1 MFNNELE
8 EDLVT
13 GKVEF
18 KGFDLPRTIPNFN
31 SFNHLSVSMFCKA
44 MSKYNDVALHYPEFI
59 VDFEGLNKE
68 DLPFK
73 QFCSVTLFEAFNIFL
88 KDPNVDISELALYI
102 DNTEK
107 LKIFNMKESEIKYLS
122 TLYMSFISCIKT
134 LKDEILN
141 SAGFISKE
149 KIYFSY
155 GRNPRECY
163 QQYIDL
169 ITVKEE
175 GINAFILTP
184 QVFGARNN
192 SRTVSNPRVLH
203 IINHFHDLGLNLLNI
218 YEIVIPFSE
227 GNNVSLQRIPINKVN
242 VQSAINFC
250 RADPTFTSNL
260 IFCRTCKY
268 NNSCSIK
275 DMIPI
280 YRV

>member
-102 DNTEK
+102 DNAEK

-122 TLYMSFISCIKT
+122 TLYMSFISCIKI

-203 IINHFHDLGLNLLNI
+203 IINHFNDLGLNLLNI

-275 DMIPI
+275 DMIRI

>member
-88 KDPNVDISELALYI
+88 KDPNVDISKLALYI
-102 DNTEK
+102 DNMEK

-122 TLYMSFISCIKT
+122 TLYMSFVSCIKN

-203 IINHFHDLGLNLLNI
+203 IINHFNDLGLNLLNI

>member
-184 QVFGARNN
+184 QVFDARNN

>member
-203 IINHFHDLGLNLLNI
+203 IINHFNDLGLNLLNI

-242 VQSAINFC
+242 IQSAINFC

-260 IFCRTCKY
+260 IFCRTCEY

>member
-8 EDLVT
+8 EDLVA

-59 VDFEGLNKE
+59 VDFEGLSKE
-68 DLPFK
+68 NLSFK

-122 TLYMSFISCIKT
+122 TLYMSFVSCIKN

-203 IINHFHDLGLNLLNI
+203 IINHFNDLGLNLLNI

-227 GNNVSLQRIPINKVN
+227 GNNVSLQIIPINKVN

-250 RADPTFTSNL
+250 RADPTFISNL

>member
-8 EDLVT
+8 EDLVA

-59 VDFEGLNKE
+59 VDFEGLSKE

-122 TLYMSFISCIKT
+122 TLYMSFISCIKI

-203 IINHFHDLGLNLLNI
+203 IINHFNDLGLNLLNI
-218 YEIVIPFSE
+218 YEIVIPFSD

>member
-8 EDLVT
+8 EDLVA

-44 MSKYNDVALHYPEFI
+44 MSKYNDVALHYSEFI

-88 KDPNVDISELALYI
+88 KDPNVDISKLALYI
-102 DNTEK
+102 DNMEK

-149 KIYFSY
+149 KVYFSY

-169 ITVKEE
+169 ITVKED

-184 QVFGARNN
+184 QVFGVRNN

>member
-8 EDLVT
+8 EDLVA

-59 VDFEGLNKE
+59 IDFEGLHKE
-68 DLPFK
+68 GLPFK
-73 QFCSVTLFEAFNIFL
+73 QFCSVILFEAFNIFL

-122 TLYMSFISCIKT
+122 TLYMSFVSCIKN

-175 GINAFILTP
+175 GINVFILTP

-203 IINHFHDLGLNLLNI
+203 IINHFNDLGLNLLNV
-218 YEIVIPFSE
+218 YEITIPFSE
-227 GNNVSLQRIPINKVN
+227 GNSVSLQRIPINKVN

>member
-8 EDLVT
+8 EDLVA

-44 MSKYNDVALHYPEFI
+44 MSKYNDIALHYPEFI

-149 KIYFSY
+149 KVYFSY

>member
-203 IINHFHDLGLNLLNI
+203 IINHFNDLGLNLLNI

-242 VQSAINFC
+242 IQSSINFC

>member
-59 VDFEGLNKE
+59 VDFERLNKE

-73 QFCSVTLFEAFNIFL
+73 QFCSITLFEAFNIFL

-122 TLYMSFISCIKT
+122 TLYVSFVSCIKN

-192 SRTVSNPRVLH
+192 SKTVSNPRVLH
-203 IINHFHDLGLNLLNI
+203 IINHFNDLGLNLLNV

>member
-8 EDLVT
+8 EDLVA

-59 VDFEGLNKE
+59 VDFEGLSKK

-122 TLYMSFISCIKT
+122 TLYMSFVSCIKT

-155 GRNPRECY
+155 GRSPRECY

-203 IINHFHDLGLNLLNI
+203 IINHFNDLGLNLLNI

>member
-122 TLYMSFISCIKT
+122 TLYMSFVSCIKT

-155 GRNPRECY
+155 GRSPRECY

-203 IINHFHDLGLNLLNI
+203 IINHFNDLGLNLLNI

>member
-8 EDLVT
+8 ENLVT

-44 MSKYNDVALHYPEFI
+44 MSKHNDVALHYPEFI
-59 VDFEGLNKE
+59 VDFEGLSKE
-68 DLPFK
+68 NLSFK

>member
-1 MFNNELE
+1 M
-8 EDLVT
+8 
-13 GKVEF
+13 
-18 KGFDLPRTIPNFN
+18 
-31 SFNHLSVSMFCKA
+31 
-44 MSKYNDVALHYPEFI
+44 
-59 VDFEGLNKE
+59 
-68 DLPFK
+68 
-73 QFCSVTLFEAFNIFL
+73 
-88 KDPNVDISELALYI
+88 
-102 DNTEK
+102 
-107 LKIFNMKESEIKYLS
+107 
-122 TLYMSFISCIKT
+122 
-134 LKDEILN
+134 KDEILN

-169 ITVKEE
+169 ITVKED

>member
-68 DLPFK
+68 CLPFK
-73 QFCSVTLFEAFNIFL
+73 QFCSVILFEAFNIFL

-122 TLYMSFISCIKT
+122 TLYMSFVSCINT

-203 IINHFHDLGLNLLNI
+203 IINHFNDLGLNLLNI

>member
-44 MSKYNDVALHYPEFI
+44 MSKYDDVALHYPEFI

-149 KIYFSY
+149 KVYFSY

-203 IINHFHDLGLNLLNI
+203 IINHFNDLGLNLLNI

>member
-8 EDLVT
+8 EDLVA

-59 VDFEGLNKE
+59 IDFEGLHKE
-68 DLPFK
+68 GLPFK
-73 QFCSVTLFEAFNIFL
+73 QFCSVILFEAFNIFL

-122 TLYMSFISCIKT
+122 TLYMSFVSCIKN

-175 GINAFILTP
+175 GINVFILTP

-203 IINHFHDLGLNLLNI
+203 IINHFNDLGLNLLNV
-218 YEIVIPFSE
+218 YEITIPFSE
-227 GNNVSLQRIPINKVN
+227 GNSVSLQRIPINKVN

-250 RADPTFTSNL
+250 KADPTFTSNL

-268 NNSCSIK
+268 NNSCSIR

>member
-8 EDLVT
+8 EDLVA

-59 VDFEGLNKE
+59 VDFERLNKE

-73 QFCSVTLFEAFNIFL
+73 QFCSITLFEAFNIFL

-122 TLYMSFISCIKT
+122 TLYMSFVSCIKN

>member
-8 EDLVT
+8 EDLVA

-122 TLYMSFISCIKT
+122 TLYMSFVSCIKN

-203 IINHFHDLGLNLLNI
+203 IINHFNDLGLNLLNI
-218 YEIVIPFSE
+218 YEIAIPFSE

-250 RADPTFTSNL
+250 RADPTFISNL

>member
-73 QFCSVTLFEAFNIFL
+73 QFCSITLFEAFNIFL

-149 KIYFSY
+149 KVYFSY

-203 IINHFHDLGLNLLNI
+203 IINHFNDLGLNLLNI

>member
-8 EDLVT
+8 EDLVA

-44 MSKYNDVALHYPEFI
+44 MSKYNDIALHYPEFI

-149 KIYFSY
+149 KVYFSY

-175 GINAFILTP
+175 GINTFILTP

-203 IINHFHDLGLNLLNI
+203 IINHFNDLGLNLLNI
-218 YEIVIPFSE
+218 YEIAIPFSE

-242 VQSAINFC
+242 IQSAINFC

>member
-44 MSKYNDVALHYPEFI
+44 MSKHNDVALHYPEFI
-59 VDFEGLNKE
+59 VDFEGLSKE
-68 DLPFK
+68 NLLFK
-73 QFCSVTLFEAFNIFL
+73 QFCSITLFEAFNIFL

-102 DNTEK
+102 DNKEK

-122 TLYMSFISCIKT
+122 TLYMSFVSCINT

-149 KIYFSY
+149 KVYFSY

-203 IINHFHDLGLNLLNI
+203 IINHFNDLGLNLLNV

>member
-8 EDLVT
+8 EDLVA

-31 SFNHLSVSMFCKA
+31 SFNHLSVLMFCKA

-59 VDFEGLNKE
+59 VDFEGLSKE

-122 TLYMSFISCIKT
+122 TLYMSFVSCIKT

-203 IINHFHDLGLNLLNI
+203 IINHFNDLGLNLLNI

-227 GNNVSLQRIPINKVN
+227 GNNVLLQRIPINKVN

>member
-59 VDFEGLNKE
+59 VDFEGLSKE
-68 DLPFK
+68 GLPFK

-102 DNTEK
+102 DNMEK

-122 TLYMSFISCIKT
+122 TLYMSFVSCIKT

-149 KIYFSY
+149 KVYFSY
-155 GRNPRECY
+155 GRSPRECY

-169 ITVKEE
+169 VTVKEE
-175 GINAFILTP
+175 GINTFILTP

-203 IINHFHDLGLNLLNI
+203 IINHFNDLGLNLLNV
-218 YEIVIPFSE
+218 YEITIPFSE

>member
-44 MSKYNDVALHYPEFI
+44 MSKYNDIALHYSEFI

-73 QFCSVTLFEAFNIFL
+73 QFCSITLFEAFNIFL
-88 KDPNVDISELALYI
+88 KDPTVDISEIALYI

-169 ITVKEE
+169 ITVKED

>member
-44 MSKYNDVALHYPEFI
+44 MSKYNDIALHYSEFI

-73 QFCSVTLFEAFNIFL
+73 QFCSITLFEAFNIFL

-169 ITVKEE
+169 ITVKED

>member
-8 EDLVT
+8 EDLVA

-44 MSKYNDVALHYPEFI
+44 MSKYNDIALHYPEFI

-149 KIYFSY
+149 KVYFSY

-175 GINAFILTP
+175 GINTFILTP

-203 IINHFHDLGLNLLNI
+203 IINHFNDLGLNLLNI

-242 VQSAINFC
+242 IQSAINFC

>member
-250 RADPTFTSNL
+250 KADPTFTSNL

>member
-59 VDFEGLNKE
+59 VDFDGLSKEG
-68 DLPFK
+68 LPFK
-73 QFCSVTLFEAFNIFL
+73 QFCSITLFEAFNIFL

-102 DNTEK
+102 DSTEK
-107 LKIFNMKESEIKYLS
+107 LKIFNMNESEIKYLS
-122 TLYMSFISCIKT
+122 TLYMSFVSCIKT

-149 KIYFSY
+149 KVYFSY

>member
-73 QFCSVTLFEAFNIFL
+73 QFCSITLFEAFNIFL

-218 YEIVIPFSE
+218 YEIVIPFFE

>member
-8 EDLVT
+8 EDLVA

-44 MSKYNDVALHYPEFI
+44 MSKYSDVALHYPEFI
-59 VDFEGLNKE
+59 VDFDGLSKEG
-68 DLPFK
+68 LPFK

-149 KIYFSY
+149 KVYFSY

-203 IINHFHDLGLNLLNI
+203 IINHFNDLGLNLLNV
-218 YEIVIPFSE
+218 YEITIPFSE

>member
-8 EDLVT
+8 EDLVA

-44 MSKYNDVALHYPEFI
+44 MSKYNDIALHYPEFI

-149 KIYFSY
+149 KVYFSY

-192 SRTVSNPRVLH
+192 SRTVSNPRILH

-250 RADPTFTSNL
+250 RADPAFTSNL

>member
-59 VDFEGLNKE
+59 VDFEGLNK
-68 DLPFK
+68 DCLPFK
-73 QFCSVTLFEAFNIFL
+73 QFCSVILFEAFNIFL

-149 KIYFSY
+149 KVYFSY

-203 IINHFHDLGLNLLNI
+203 IINHFNDLGLNLLNI

>member
-8 EDLVT
+8 EDLVA

-59 VDFEGLNKE
+59 VDFERLNKE

-88 KDPNVDISELALYI
+88 KDPNVDISRLALYI

-122 TLYMSFISCIKT
+122 TLYISFISCIKI

-149 KIYFSY
+149 KVYFSY

>member
-68 DLPFK
+68 DLSFK

-88 KDPNVDISELALYI
+88 KDPNVDISDLASYI

-122 TLYMSFISCIKT
+122 TLYMSFVSCIKT

-149 KIYFSY
+149 KVYFSY

-203 IINHFHDLGLNLLNI
+203 IINHFNDLGLNLLNI

-260 IFCRTCKY
+260 IFCRTCEY

>member
-88 KDPNVDISELALYI
+88 KDPNIDISELALYI

-122 TLYMSFISCIKT
+122 TLYMSFVSCIKN

-203 IINHFHDLGLNLLNI
+203 IINYFHDLGLNLLNI

>member
-73 QFCSVTLFEAFNIFL
+73 QFCSVTLFEAFNMFL

-149 KIYFSY
+149 KVYFSY

-163 QQYIDL
+163 HQYIDL

-175 GINAFILTP
+175 GISAFILTP

-203 IINHFHDLGLNLLNI
+203 IINHFNDLGLNLLNI

>member
-68 DLPFK
+68 GLPFK

-88 KDPNVDISELALYI
+88 KDPNVDISELASYI

-122 TLYMSFISCIKT
+122 NLYMSFVSCIKN

-149 KIYFSY
+149 KVYFSY

-203 IINHFHDLGLNLLNI
+203 IINHFNDLGLNLLNI

-268 NNSCSIK
+268 NNSCSIR